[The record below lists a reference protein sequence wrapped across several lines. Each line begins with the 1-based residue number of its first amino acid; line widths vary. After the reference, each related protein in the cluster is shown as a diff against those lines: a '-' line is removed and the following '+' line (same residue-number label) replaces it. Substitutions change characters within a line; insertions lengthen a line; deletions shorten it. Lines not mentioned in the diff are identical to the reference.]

1 MDIALLSKMLLRL
14 LQDHDSVSLPGLGAF
29 VVKQE
34 PAWFSDKGYTINPPA
49 KRLSFVASEEDDGLL
64 VDYYAASNGIER
76 AVAED
81 YIRRFACEMLEVL
94 KRKKTLALEGLG
106 RLRAT
111 RENAVFFVADPDLNL
126 ESESIPLRSVSLKSL
141 VNEESVEISV
151 PLRRPEPSV
160 ETAPEME
167 ADAPM
172 TQAEEAVQADEVSA
186 ETETVAEE
194 TETVPEETDA
204 VAEEKEAVAEAT
216 EVVEEEPADEKD
228 SAAVEEEP
236 AAVEEE
242 PVTEV
247 EPAAVVETA
256 AEEQG
261 GQKKGRKKISKAWY
275 IIPIVL
281 VCLALVCLAVFLVLC
296 DVAPDFVDSL
306 LYTPEELKI
315 INY

>member
-151 PLRRPEPSV
+151 PLRRPEPAV
-160 ETAPEME
+160 ETAPE
-167 ADAPM
+167 P
-172 TQAEEAVQADEVSA
+172 AVE

-204 VAEEKEAVAEAT
+204 VAEGKEAVTAATDAVPEETDAVAEEKEAVAEAP
-216 EVVEEEPADEKD
+216 EVVEEEPAVKEE

-236 AAVEEE
+236 AA
-242 PVTEV
+242 EV
-247 EPAAVVETA
+247 EPVS
-256 AEEQG
+256 EEQG
-261 GQKKGRKKISKAWY
+261 GQIKGRKKISKAWY

-281 VCLALVCLAVFLVLC
+281 VCLALVSLAVFLVLC

>member
-1 MDIALLSKMLLRL
+1 MLSKMLLRL

-64 VDYYAASNGIER
+64 VEYYAASNGIER
-76 AVAED
+76 AVAAD

-151 PLRRPEPSV
+151 PLRRPEPEE
-160 ETAPEME
+160 ETAPEP
-167 ADAPM
+167 A
-172 TQAEEAVQADEVSA
+172 AE

-194 TETVPEETDA
+194 TDAVTEGKEAVTAATDAVPEETDA
-204 VAEEKEAVAEAT
+204 VAEEKEAVAEAP
-216 EVVEEEPADEKD
+216 EVVEEEPAVKEE

-236 AAVEEE
+236 AA
-242 PVTEV
+242 EV
-247 EPAAVVETA
+247 ETVS
-256 AEEQG
+256 EEQG
-261 GQKKGRKKISKAWY
+261 GQIKGRKKISKAWY

-281 VCLALVCLAVFLVLC
+281 VCLAIVCLAVFLVLC

>member
-1 MDIALLSKMLLRL
+1 MLSKMLLRL

-151 PLRRPEPSV
+151 PLRRPEPAV
-160 ETAPEME
+160 ETAPEPE

-172 TQAEEAVQADEVSA
+172 TQAEEAVQADEVSV
-186 ETETVAEE
+186 ETEEVA
-194 TETVPEETDA
+194 EETDA
-204 VAEEKEAVAEAT
+204 VAEEKEAVAEAP
-216 EVVEEEPADEKD
+216 EVVEEEPAVKEE

-242 PVTEV
+242 PAAEV
-247 EPAAVVETA
+247 ETVS
-256 AEEQG
+256 EEQG

>member
-1 MDIALLSKMLLRL
+1 MLSKMLLRL

-151 PLRRPEPSV
+151 PLRRPEPAV
-160 ETAPEME
+160 ETAPE
-167 ADAPM
+167 P
-172 TQAEEAVQADEVSA
+172 AV

-204 VAEEKEAVAEAT
+204 VAEEKEAVAEAP
-216 EVVEEEPADEKD
+216 EVVEEEPAVKEE

-236 AAVEEE
+236 AA
-242 PVTEV
+242 EV
-247 EPAAVVETA
+247 ETVS
-256 AEEQG
+256 EEQG
-261 GQKKGRKKISKAWY
+261 GQRKGRKKISKAWY

-281 VCLALVCLAVFLVLC
+281 VCLALVSLAVFLVLC

>member
-1 MDIALLSKMLLRL
+1 MLSKMLLRL

-151 PLRRPEPSV
+151 PLRRPEPAV
-160 ETAPEME
+160 ETAPEP
-167 ADAPM
+167 A
-172 TQAEEAVQADEVSA
+172 AE

-194 TETVPEETDA
+194 TDAVTEGKEAVTAATDAVPEETDA
-204 VAEEKEAVAEAT
+204 VAEEKEAVAEAP
-216 EVVEEEPADEKD
+216 EVVEEEPAVKEE

-236 AAVEEE
+236 AA
-242 PVTEV
+242 EV
-247 EPAAVVETA
+247 ETVS
-256 AEEQG
+256 EEQG
-261 GQKKGRKKISKAWY
+261 GQIKGRKKISKAWY

-281 VCLALVCLAVFLVLC
+281 VCLALVSLAVFLVLC

>member
-151 PLRRPEPSV
+151 PLRRPEPAV
-160 ETAPEME
+160 ETAPE
-167 ADAPM
+167 P
-172 TQAEEAVQADEVSA
+172 AV

-204 VAEEKEAVAEAT
+204 VPEGKETVTAATDAVPEETDVVAEEKEAVAEAP
-216 EVVEEEPADEKD
+216 EVVEEEPAVKEE

-236 AAVEEE
+236 AA
-242 PVTEV
+242 EV
-247 EPAAVVETA
+247 ETVS
-256 AEEQG
+256 EEQG
-261 GQKKGRKKISKAWY
+261 GQIKGRKKISKAWY

-281 VCLALVCLAVFLVLC
+281 VCLALVSLAVFLVLC

>member
-1 MDIALLSKMLLRL
+1 MLSKMLLRL

-151 PLRRPEPSV
+151 PLRRPEPAV
-160 ETAPEME
+160 ETAPE
-167 ADAPM
+167 P
-172 TQAEEAVQADEVSA
+172 AV

-204 VAEEKEAVAEAT
+204 VAEGKEAVTAATDAVPEETDAVAEEKEAVAEAP
-216 EVVEEEPADEKD
+216 EVVEEEPAVKEE

-236 AAVEEE
+236 AA
-242 PVTEV
+242 EV
-247 EPAAVVETA
+247 ETVS
-256 AEEQG
+256 EEQG
-261 GQKKGRKKISKAWY
+261 GQIKGRKKISKAWY

>member
-151 PLRRPEPSV
+151 PLRRPEPAV
-160 ETAPEME
+160 ETAPE
-167 ADAPM
+167 P
-172 TQAEEAVQADEVSA
+172 AV

-204 VAEEKEAVAEAT
+204 VPEGKETVTAATDAVPEETDAVAEEKEAVAEAP
-216 EVVEEEPADEKD
+216 EVVEEEPAVKEE

-236 AAVEEE
+236 AA
-242 PVTEV
+242 EV
-247 EPAAVVETA
+247 ETVS
-256 AEEQG
+256 EEQG
-261 GQKKGRKKISKAWY
+261 GQIKGRKKISKAWY

>member
-151 PLRRPEPSV
+151 PLRRPEPAV
-160 ETAPEME
+160 ETAPE
-167 ADAPM
+167 P
-172 TQAEEAVQADEVSA
+172 AV

-204 VAEEKEAVAEAT
+204 VAEGKEAVTAATDAVPEETDAVAEEKEAVAEAP
-216 EVVEEEPADEKD
+216 EVVEEEPAVKEE

-236 AAVEEE
+236 AA
-242 PVTEV
+242 EV
-247 EPAAVVETA
+247 ETVS
-256 AEEQG
+256 EEQG
-261 GQKKGRKKISKAWY
+261 GQIKGRKKISKAWY

-281 VCLALVCLAVFLVLC
+281 VCLALVSLAVFLVLC

>member
-1 MDIALLSKMLLRL
+1 MLSKMLLRL

-151 PLRRPEPSV
+151 PLRRPEPAV
-160 ETAPEME
+160 ETAPE
-167 ADAPM
+167 P
-172 TQAEEAVQADEVSA
+172 AV

-194 TETVPEETDA
+194 TETVAEETDAVTEGKEAVTAATDAVPEETDV
-204 VAEEKEAVAEAT
+204 VAEEKEAVAEAP
-216 EVVEEEPADEKD
+216 EVVEEEPAVKEE

-236 AAVEEE
+236 AA
-242 PVTEV
+242 EV
-247 EPAAVVETA
+247 ETVS
-256 AEEQG
+256 EEQG
-261 GQKKGRKKISKAWY
+261 GQIKGRKKISKAWY

-281 VCLALVCLAVFLVLC
+281 VCLALVSLAVFLVLC

>member
-151 PLRRPEPSV
+151 PLRRPEPAV
-160 ETAPEME
+160 ETAPE
-167 ADAPM
+167 P
-172 TQAEEAVQADEVSA
+172 AV

-194 TETVPEETDA
+194 TETVAEETDAVTEGKEAVTAATDAVPEETDV
-204 VAEEKEAVAEAT
+204 VAEEKEAVAEAP
-216 EVVEEEPADEKD
+216 EVVEEEPAVKEE

-236 AAVEEE
+236 AA
-242 PVTEV
+242 EV
-247 EPAAVVETA
+247 ETVS
-256 AEEQG
+256 EEQG
-261 GQKKGRKKISKAWY
+261 GQIKGRKKISKAWY

-281 VCLALVCLAVFLVLC
+281 VCLALVSLAVFLVLC

>member
-1 MDIALLSKMLLRL
+1 MLSKMLLRL

-151 PLRRPEPSV
+151 PLRRPEPAV
-160 ETAPEME
+160 ETAPEP
-167 ADAPM
+167 A
-172 TQAEEAVQADEVSA
+172 AE

-194 TETVPEETDA
+194 TDAVTEGKEAVTAATDAVPEETDA
-204 VAEEKEAVAEAT
+204 VAEEKEAVAEAP
-216 EVVEEEPADEKD
+216 EVVEEEPAVKEE

-236 AAVEEE
+236 AA
-242 PVTEV
+242 EV
-247 EPAAVVETA
+247 ETVS
-256 AEEQG
+256 EEQG
-261 GQKKGRKKISKAWY
+261 GQRKGRKKISKAWY
-275 IIPIVL
+275 IVPIVL
-281 VCLALVCLAVFLVLC
+281 VCLAIVCLAVFLVLC

>member
-1 MDIALLSKMLLRL
+1 MLSKMLLRL

-141 VNEESVEISV
+141 DNEESVEISV
-151 PLRRPEPSV
+151 PLRRPEPAV
-160 ETAPEME
+160 ETAPEP
-167 ADAPM
+167 A
-172 TQAEEAVQADEVSA
+172 A

-204 VAEEKEAVAEAT
+204 VPEGKETVTAATDAVPEETDAVAEEK
-216 EVVEEEPADEKD
+216 
-228 SAAVEEEP
+228 
-236 AAVEEE
+236 
-242 PVTEV
+242 
-247 EPAAVVETA
+247 
-256 AEEQG
+256 
-261 GQKKGRKKISKAWY
+261 
-275 IIPIVL
+275 
-281 VCLALVCLAVFLVLC
+281 
-296 DVAPDFVDSL
+296 
-306 LYTPEELKI
+306 
-315 INY
+315 

>member
-49 KRLSFVASEEDDGLL
+49 KRLSFVASEADDGLL

-151 PLRRPEPSV
+151 PLRRPEPEE
-160 ETAPEME
+160 ETAPEP
-167 ADAPM
+167 A
-172 TQAEEAVQADEVSA
+172 A

-204 VAEEKEAVAEAT
+204 VAEEKEAVAEAP
-216 EVVEEEPADEKD
+216 EVVEEEPAVKEE

-236 AAVEEE
+236 AA
-242 PVTEV
+242 EV
-247 EPAAVVETA
+247 ETVS
-256 AEEQG
+256 EEQG
-261 GQKKGRKKISKAWY
+261 GQRKGRKKISKAWY

>member
-1 MDIALLSKMLLRL
+1 MLSKMLLRL

-151 PLRRPEPSV
+151 PLRRPEPAV
-160 ETAPEME
+160 ETAPEP
-167 ADAPM
+167 A
-172 TQAEEAVQADEVSA
+172 AE

-194 TETVPEETDA
+194 TDAVTEGKEAVTAATDAVPEETDA
-204 VAEEKEAVAEAT
+204 VAEEKEAVAEAP
-216 EVVEEEPADEKD
+216 EVVEEEPAVKEE

-236 AAVEEE
+236 AA
-242 PVTEV
+242 EV
-247 EPAAVVETA
+247 ETVS
-256 AEEQG
+256 EEQG
-261 GQKKGRKKISKAWY
+261 GQRKGRKKISKAWY

-281 VCLALVCLAVFLVLC
+281 VCLAIVCLAVFLVLC

>member
-1 MDIALLSKMLLRL
+1 MLSKMLLRL

-151 PLRRPEPSV
+151 PLRRPEPAV
-160 ETAPEME
+160 ETAPE
-167 ADAPM
+167 P
-172 TQAEEAVQADEVSA
+172 AV

-204 VAEEKEAVAEAT
+204 VAEGKEAVTAATDAVPEETDVVAEEKEAVAEAP
-216 EVVEEEPADEKD
+216 EVVEEEPAVKEE

-236 AAVEEE
+236 AA
-242 PVTEV
+242 EV
-247 EPAAVVETA
+247 ETVS
-256 AEEQG
+256 EEQG
-261 GQKKGRKKISKAWY
+261 GQIKGRKKISKAWY

-281 VCLALVCLAVFLVLC
+281 VCLALVSLAVFLVLC

>member
-1 MDIALLSKMLLRL
+1 MLSKMLLRL

-151 PLRRPEPSV
+151 PLRRPEPAV
-160 ETAPEME
+160 ETAPEP
-167 ADAPM
+167 A
-172 TQAEEAVQADEVSA
+172 A

-194 TETVPEETDA
+194 TETVAEETDAVPEGKETVTAATDAVAEETDA
-204 VAEEKEAVAEAT
+204 VAEEKEAVAEAP
-216 EVVEEEPADEKD
+216 EVVEEEPAAEGK
-228 SAAVEEEP
+228 
-236 AAVEEE
+236 
-242 PVTEV
+242 
-247 EPAAVVETA
+247 PAAVVETVS
-256 AEEQG
+256 EEQG
-261 GQKKGRKKISKAWY
+261 GQNKGRKKISKAWY

>member
-1 MDIALLSKMLLRL
+1 MLSKMLLRL

-94 KRKKTLALEGLG
+94 KRKKTLALDGLG

-151 PLRRPEPSV
+151 PLRRPEPAV
-160 ETAPEME
+160 ETAPE
-167 ADAPM
+167 P
-172 TQAEEAVQADEVSA
+172 AV

-194 TETVPEETDA
+194 TETVPEETDV
-204 VAEEKEAVAEAT
+204 VAEEKEAVAEAP
-216 EVVEEEPADEKD
+216 EVVEEEPAVKEE

-236 AAVEEE
+236 AA
-242 PVTEV
+242 EV
-247 EPAAVVETA
+247 ETVS
-256 AEEQG
+256 EEQG
-261 GQKKGRKKISKAWY
+261 GQIKGRKKISKAWY

-281 VCLALVCLAVFLVLC
+281 VCLALVSLAVFLVLC

>member
-151 PLRRPEPSV
+151 PLRRPEPAV
-160 ETAPEME
+160 ETAPEP
-167 ADAPM
+167 A
-172 TQAEEAVQADEVSA
+172 A

-204 VAEEKEAVAEAT
+204 VPEGKETVTAATDAVPEETDAVAEEKEAVAEAP
-216 EVVEEEPADEKD
+216 EVVEEEPAVKEE

-236 AAVEEE
+236 AA
-242 PVTEV
+242 EV
-247 EPAAVVETA
+247 ETVS
-256 AEEQG
+256 EEQG
-261 GQKKGRKKISKAWY
+261 GQRKGRKKISKAWY

-281 VCLALVCLAVFLVLC
+281 VCLAIVCLAVFLVLC

>member
-1 MDIALLSKMLLRL
+1 MLSKMLLRL

-151 PLRRPEPSV
+151 PLRRPEPAV
-160 ETAPEME
+160 ETAPE
-167 ADAPM
+167 P
-172 TQAEEAVQADEVSA
+172 AV

-204 VAEEKEAVAEAT
+204 VAEGKEAVTAATDAVPEETDVVAEEKEAVAEAP
-216 EVVEEEPADEKD
+216 EVVEEEPAVKEE

-236 AAVEEE
+236 AA
-242 PVTEV
+242 EV
-247 EPAAVVETA
+247 ETVS
-256 AEEQG
+256 EEQG
-261 GQKKGRKKISKAWY
+261 GQRKGRKKISKAWY

-281 VCLALVCLAVFLVLC
+281 VCLALVSLAVFLVLC

>member
-1 MDIALLSKMLLRL
+1 MLSKMLLRL

-151 PLRRPEPSV
+151 PLRRPEPAV
-160 ETAPEME
+160 ETAPEP
-167 ADAPM
+167 A
-172 TQAEEAVQADEVSA
+172 A

-204 VAEEKEAVAEAT
+204 VPEGKETVTAATDAVPEETDAVAEEKEAVAEAP
-216 EVVEEEPADEKD
+216 EVVEEEPAVKEE

-236 AAVEEE
+236 AA
-242 PVTEV
+242 EV
-247 EPAAVVETA
+247 ETVS
-256 AEEQG
+256 EEQG
-261 GQKKGRKKISKAWY
+261 GQIKGRKKISKAWY

-281 VCLALVCLAVFLVLC
+281 VCLALVSLAVFLVLC

>member
-1 MDIALLSKMLLRL
+1 MLSKMLLRL

-151 PLRRPEPSV
+151 PLRRPEPAV
-160 ETAPEME
+160 ETAPEP
-167 ADAPM
+167 A
-172 TQAEEAVQADEVSA
+172 A

-194 TETVPEETDA
+194 TETVAEETDAVTEGKEAVTAATDAVPEETDA
-204 VAEEKEAVAEAT
+204 VAEEKEAVAEAP
-216 EVVEEEPADEKD
+216 EVVEEEPAVKEE

-236 AAVEEE
+236 AA
-242 PVTEV
+242 EV
-247 EPAAVVETA
+247 ETVS
-256 AEEQG
+256 EEQG
-261 GQKKGRKKISKAWY
+261 GQIKGRKKISKAWY

-281 VCLALVCLAVFLVLC
+281 VCLALVSLAVFLVLC

>member
-1 MDIALLSKMLLRL
+1 MLSKMLLRL

-151 PLRRPEPSV
+151 PLRRPEPAV
-160 ETAPEME
+160 ETAPE
-167 ADAPM
+167 P
-172 TQAEEAVQADEVSA
+172 AV

-204 VAEEKEAVAEAT
+204 AAEEKEAVTAATDAVPEETDAVAEEKEAVAEAP
-216 EVVEEEPADEKD
+216 EVVEEEPAVKEE

-236 AAVEEE
+236 AA
-242 PVTEV
+242 EV
-247 EPAAVVETA
+247 ETVS
-256 AEEQG
+256 EEQG
-261 GQKKGRKKISKAWY
+261 GQRKGRKKISKAWY

>member
-1 MDIALLSKMLLRL
+1 MLSKMLLRL

-111 RENAVFFVADPDLNL
+111 RENAVFFVADPDLNI

-151 PLRRPEPSV
+151 PLRRPEPAV
-160 ETAPEME
+160 ETAPE
-167 ADAPM
+167 P
-172 TQAEEAVQADEVSA
+172 AV

-204 VAEEKEAVAEAT
+204 VAEGKEAVTAATDAVPEETDVVAEEKEAVAEAP
-216 EVVEEEPADEKD
+216 EVVEEEPAVKEE

-236 AAVEEE
+236 AA
-242 PVTEV
+242 EV
-247 EPAAVVETA
+247 ETVS
-256 AEEQG
+256 EEQG
-261 GQKKGRKKISKAWY
+261 GQIKGRKKISKAWY

-281 VCLALVCLAVFLVLC
+281 VCLALVSLAVFLVLC

>member
-1 MDIALLSKMLLRL
+1 MLSKMLLRL

-151 PLRRPEPSV
+151 PLRRPEPAV
-160 ETAPEME
+160 ETAPEP
-167 ADAPM
+167 A
-172 TQAEEAVQADEVSA
+172 A

-194 TETVPEETDA
+194 TETVAEETDAVTDGKEAVTAATDAVPEETDA
-204 VAEEKEAVAEAT
+204 VAEEKEAVAEAP
-216 EVVEEEPADEKD
+216 EVVEEEPAVKEE

-236 AAVEEE
+236 AA
-242 PVTEV
+242 EV
-247 EPAAVVETA
+247 ETVS
-256 AEEQG
+256 EEQG
-261 GQKKGRKKISKAWY
+261 GQIKGRKKISKAWY

-281 VCLALVCLAVFLVLC
+281 VCLALVSLAVFLVLC

>member
-151 PLRRPEPSV
+151 PLRRPEPEE
-160 ETAPEME
+160 ETAPEP
-167 ADAPM
+167 A
-172 TQAEEAVQADEVSA
+172 A

-204 VAEEKEAVAEAT
+204 VAEGKEAVTAATDAVPEETDAVAEEKEAVAEAP
-216 EVVEEEPADEKD
+216 EVVEEEPAVKEE

-236 AAVEEE
+236 AA
-242 PVTEV
+242 EV
-247 EPAAVVETA
+247 ETVS
-256 AEEQG
+256 EEQG
-261 GQKKGRKKISKAWY
+261 GQIKGRKKISKAWY

-281 VCLALVCLAVFLVLC
+281 VCLALVSLAVFLVLC

>member
-1 MDIALLSKMLLRL
+1 MDISLLSKMLLRL

-151 PLRRPEPSV
+151 PLRRPEP
-160 ETAPEME
+160 A
-167 ADAPM
+167 
-172 TQAEEAVQADEVSA
+172 A

-194 TETVPEETDA
+194 TETVAEETDAVTEGKEAVTAATDAVPEETDA
-204 VAEEKEAVAEAT
+204 VAEEKEAVAEAP
-216 EVVEEEPADEKD
+216 EVVEEEPAVKEE

-236 AAVEEE
+236 AA
-242 PVTEV
+242 EV
-247 EPAAVVETA
+247 ETVS
-256 AEEQG
+256 EEQG
-261 GQKKGRKKISKAWY
+261 GQRKGRKKISKAWY

-281 VCLALVCLAVFLVLC
+281 VCLAIVCLAVFLVLC

>member
-1 MDIALLSKMLLRL
+1 MLSKMLLRL

-151 PLRRPEPSV
+151 PLRRPEPAV
-160 ETAPEME
+160 ETAPE
-167 ADAPM
+167 P
-172 TQAEEAVQADEVSA
+172 AV

-204 VAEEKEAVAEAT
+204 VAEGKEAVTAATDAVPEETDAVAEEKEAVAEAP
-216 EVVEEEPADEKD
+216 EVVEEEPAVKEE

-236 AAVEEE
+236 AA
-242 PVTEV
+242 EV
-247 EPAAVVETA
+247 ETVS
-256 AEEQG
+256 EEQG
-261 GQKKGRKKISKAWY
+261 GQIKGRKKISKAWY

-281 VCLALVCLAVFLVLC
+281 VCLALVSLAVFLVLC

>member
-151 PLRRPEPSV
+151 PLRRPEPAV
-160 ETAPEME
+160 ETAPEP
-167 ADAPM
+167 D
-172 TQAEEAVQADEVSA
+172 V
-186 ETETVAEE
+186 ETEEVAEE
-194 TETVPEETDA
+194 TETVTEEN
-204 VAEEKEAVAEAT
+204 EAVAEAP
-216 EVVEEEPADEKD
+216 EVVEEE
-228 SAAVEEEP
+228 SAVEQEPVAVEEEP
-236 AAVEEE
+236 AA
-242 PVTEV
+242 EV
-247 EPAAVVETA
+247 ETATIVETA

-281 VCLALVCLAVFLVLC
+281 VCLAIVCLAVFLVLC

>member
-1 MDIALLSKMLLRL
+1 MLSKMLLRL

-126 ESESIPLRSVSLKSL
+126 ESDSIPLRSVSLKSL

-151 PLRRPEPSV
+151 PLRRPEPEE
-160 ETAPEME
+160 ETAPEP
-167 ADAPM
+167 A
-172 TQAEEAVQADEVSA
+172 A

-194 TETVPEETDA
+194 TETVAEETETVAEGKEAVTAATDAVPEETDA
-204 VAEEKEAVAEAT
+204 VAEEKEAVAEAP
-216 EVVEEEPADEKD
+216 EVVEEEPAVKEE

-236 AAVEEE
+236 AA
-242 PVTEV
+242 EV
-247 EPAAVVETA
+247 ETVS
-256 AEEQG
+256 EEQG
-261 GQKKGRKKISKAWY
+261 GQRKGRKKISKAWY

-281 VCLALVCLAVFLVLC
+281 VCLAIVCLAVFLVLC